1 MTHSTERLDLFETGP
16 FGFLGKIGPTSSLIK
31 NFDWSATTLGAI
43 ATWPGYLKSAVSMM
57 LQSPV
62 PMTILWGSDGVLIY
76 NDGYARIAGAKHPEI
91 LGMTVRDAW
100 PENAAFNAH
109 VMQVGLSGASLT
121 YQGQEIT
128 LQRGGPPEQVWLD
141 LFYSPILDA
150 TDRPTGVL
158 AVVIE
163 TTQRVLAD
171 RRIATEHH
179 RLQTLFEQSPT
190 FMAMLAGPTHTLEM
204 LNPEFSSLVGARDV
218 IGQPLASA
226 LPEIVEQGL
235 LPVLNRVLETG
246 DPETQR
252 SAKVV
257 FQSVEN
263 NPDERYLDVVFQ
275 PIRDNGA
282 DVTHIFVQG
291 SDVTERVRGE
301 RQQKLLIAELNHRV
315 KNSLAS
321 VQSIVAQTLRATP
334 SITHART
341 AITSRIMALSR
352 AHDVLTDER
361 WTGVDLRVI
370 TEAMLQPF
378 EQQARGR
385 LEISGPK
392 VRLTTR
398 AALSLSFALNE
409 LATNA
414 ATHGS
419 LSNDAGVVQLSWR
432 VSGGDNGVN
441 LDLSWRE
448 SGGPEPV
455 LPSTAGFGNRV
466 ILRAMPLELG
476 GKASATYDTP
486 GLAFNL
492 TLPLANIEEKP

>member
-1 MTHSTERLDLFETGP
+1 MTHSTERFDLFKTGP

-31 NFDWSATTLGAI
+31 NFDWSATTLGPI

-62 PMTILWGSDGVLIY
+62 PMTILCGSDGVLIY

-91 LGMTVRDAW
+91 LGMKVREAW

-109 VMQVGLSGASLT
+109 VMQVGLSGASLS
-121 YQGQEIT
+121 YRDQEII

-141 LFYSPILDA
+141 LFSSPILDE
-150 TDRPTGVL
+150 TDQPAGVL

-171 RRIATEHH
+171 RRRASEHH

-190 FMAMLAGPTHTLEM
+190 FMAMLAGPDHTFEM
-204 LNPEFSSLVGARDV
+204 LNPECSRLIGGRDV
-218 IGQPLASA
+218 IGRPLASA
-226 LPEIVEQGL
+226 LPEIVEQGF
-235 LPVLNRVLETG
+235 LPALDNVFEKG
-246 DPETQR
+246 DPAARR

-257 FQSVEN
+257 FQSVDGD
-263 NPDERYLDVVFQ
+263 PDERFLDAVFQ
-275 PIRDNGA
+275 PVRDDGG
-282 DVTHIFVQG
+282 DITHIFVQG

-301 RQQKLLIAELNHRV
+301 RHQMLLIAELNHRV

-321 VQSIVAQTLRATP
+321 VQSIVAQTMRATP
-334 SITHART
+334 SIAHARS

-352 AHDVLTDER
+352 AHDVLTQER
-361 WTGVDLRVI
+361 WTGADLRVI
-370 TEAMLQPF
+370 IEAMLQPS

-409 LATNA
+409 LAINA

-419 LSNDAGVVQLSWR
+419 LSNDVGSVR
-432 VSGGDNGVN
+432 VSWTVSGADDDAN
-441 LDLSWRE
+441 LHLIWCE
-448 SGGPEPV
+448 NGGPVPD
-455 LPSTAGFGNRV
+455 LPGIAGFGNRV
-466 ILRAMPLELG
+466 ILRAMPSELG
-476 GKASATYDTP
+476 GDASATYDTP
-486 GLAFNL
+486 GLVFNL
-492 TLPLANIEEKP
+492 TLPLANIEEKS